1 MGLVLVTSFLIF
13 LRVISFIV
21 LVDVILSYFL
31 NPYNQVR
38 AFLDRMVEPLLG
50 PIRRIVPPIGGLDF
64 SPLVLIIILQILDS
78 VLSSLK

>member
-21 LVDVILSYFL
+21 LVDVIVSYFL

-38 AFLDRMVEPLLG
+38 AFLDRLVEPLLG

-78 VLSSLK
+78 VLTNL

>member
-38 AFLDRMVEPLLG
+38 AFLDRLVEPLLG

-64 SPLVLIIILQILDS
+64 SPLVLIIILQLLDS
-78 VLSSLK
+78 LLTNL